1 MPDAVTPE
9 SQRAVRRVFARG
21 DLCRGADRG
30 GIDTRER
37 QKRTDDAV
45 ALGSD
50 AGESREPA
58 SACHVEEDG
67 LGLIVTRV
75 TRRDRRRAEVSCDTS
90 QELVA
95 RVARVVLVLR
105 PCLRA
110 TDAERRADAV
120 GELRD
125 ER

>member
-37 QKRTDDAV
+37 QQRTDDAV
-45 ALGSD
+45 ALGSH
-50 AGESREPA
+50 AGETCEPA

-75 TRRDRRRAEVSCDTS
+75 TGGDRRRAEIAPDTS
-90 QELVA
+90 QEFVA
-95 RVARVVLVLR
+95 PVARVVL
-105 PCLRA
+105 
-110 TDAERRADAV
+110 
-120 GELRD
+120 
-125 ER
+125 

>member
-30 GIDTRER
+30 GNDTRER

-45 ALGSD
+45 ALGSH
-50 AGESREPA
+50 AGETREPA

-75 TRRDRRRAEVSCDTS
+75 TRRDRRRAETDCYAS
-90 QELVA
+90 QEFGS
-95 RVARVVLVLR
+95 RVA
-105 PCLRA
+105 
-110 TDAERRADAV
+110 
-120 GELRD
+120 
-125 ER
+125 

>member
-37 QKRTDDAV
+37 QQRADDAV
-45 ALGSD
+45 ALGSH
-50 AGESREPA
+50 AGETREPA

-67 LGLIVTRV
+67 LGLIVTGV
-75 TRRDRRRAEVSCDTS
+75 TRRDRRRAELACDAS
-90 QELVA
+90 QALVG
-95 RVARVVLVLR
+95 RVAAVVLV
-105 PCLRA
+105 
-110 TDAERRADAV
+110 
-120 GELRD
+120 
-125 ER
+125 